1 MYYDEK
7 KILTDSAVLFA
18 AKFKEAKEASE
29 RYQFLY
35 ERSQAEVERLEKE
48 LSELKAKFPIR
59 PAGDSFAPEDL
70 Q

>member
-18 AKFKEAKEASE
+18 AKFKEAKEESE

-35 ERSQAEVERLEKE
+35 ERNKMEVDRLTKE

>member
-18 AKFKEAKEASE
+18 TKFKEADDRAE
-29 RYQFLY
+29 RYQTLY
-35 ERSQAEVERLEKE
+35 EHSQKEVDRLTKE

>member
-1 MYYDEK
+1 M
-7 KILTDSAVLFA
+7 LFA
-18 AKFKEAKEASE
+18 AKFKEAEEKSE

-35 ERSQAEVERLEKE
+35 EHNKIEVDRLTKE